1 MNIDEYNCL
10 KRWTMDPQQTSYQ
23 LGIKW

>member
-1 MNIDEYNCL
+1 
-10 KRWTMDPQQTSYQ
+10 MDPQQTSYQ